1 MKKLVALLAVSA
13 LFASMTVSAAGSPS
27 AAVVASTA
35 PAAVAEPAA
44 AEPAAAVTTSAPAFV
59 DEGFTSAVDA
69 QAAEERGMSAN
80 EYYNNAITS
89 TPGVPDAVPMGQGG
103 KILINGV
110 PTNLT
115 ASLSKV
121 SSTVA
126 SNAVAQAAALGGK
139 LLNVVNVNFPGANYS
154 VATVNFYVKGLASGT
169 KVAARQYVNGVWI
182 EVEVVEARADHVVL
196 NLKGNGPIAF
206 VALP

>member
-1 MKKLVALLAVSA
+1 MKKSVALLAVSA
-13 LFASMTVSAAGSPS
+13 LLASMTVSAADSPS

-35 PAAVAEPAA
+35 PAAVSTAPAA
-44 AEPAAAVTTSAPAFV
+44 APAYT

-69 QAAEERGMSAN
+69 QAAEERGMSAD

>member
-1 MKKLVALLAVSA
+1 MKKLVALLATSV

-27 AAVVASTA
+27 AAVVASKAQSTQS
-35 PAAVAEPAA
+35 
-44 AEPAAAVTTSAPAFV
+44 SAPASTPSYIG
-59 DEGFTSAVDA
+59 EGFSSAADA
-69 QAAEERGMSAN
+69 QAAAERGMDAG

-89 TPGVPDAVPMGQGG
+89 TPGVVNAVPVGQGG

-121 SSTVA
+121 SKAVA
-126 SNAVAQAAALGGK
+126 DGATAQAAALGGR
-139 LLNVVNVNFPGANYS
+139 LLNVVNVTFPNANYS
-154 VATVNFYVKGLASGT
+154 VATVNFYVKGLANGT
-169 KVAARQYVNGVWI
+169 QVAARQYVGGAWV

-196 NLKGNGPIAF
+196 NLKGNGPVAF

>member
-1 MKKLVALLAVSA
+1 MKKLVALLATSV

-27 AAVVASTA
+27 AAVVASKATSA
-35 PAAVAEPAA
+35 LAQ
-44 AEPAAAVTTSAPAFV
+44 TSAPTYV
-59 DEGFTSAVDA
+59 GEGFSSATDA
-69 QAAEERGMSAN
+69 QAAAERGMDAG

-89 TPGVPDAVPMGQGG
+89 TPGVADATPVGQGG

-121 SSTVA
+121 SKAVA
-126 SNAVAQAAALGGK
+126 TDAVAQAAALGGK

-154 VATVNFYVKGLASGT
+154 VATVNFYVKGLAEGT
-169 KVAARQYVNGVWI
+169 KVAARQYVNGAWI

-196 NLKGNGPIAF
+196 NLKGNGPVAF

>member
-1 MKKLVALLAVSA
+1 MKKLVALLATSV

-35 PAAVAEPAA
+35 PS
-44 AEPAAAVTTSAPAFV
+44 TQSSAPASTPAYV
-59 DEGFTSAVDA
+59 SEGFTSAVDA
-69 QAAEERGMSAN
+69 QAAAERGMDAG

-89 TPGVPDAVPMGQGG
+89 TPGVANAVPVGQGG

-121 SSTVA
+121 SRAVA
-126 SNAVAQAAALGGK
+126 DGATAQAAALGGK
-139 LLNVVNVNFPGANYS
+139 LLNVVNVTFPNANYS
-154 VATVNFYVKGLASGT
+154 VATVNFYVKGLADGT
-169 KVAARQYVNGVWI
+169 KVAARQYVGGAWI

-196 NLKGNGPIAF
+196 NLKGNGPVAF

>member
-1 MKKLVALLAVSA
+1 MKKLLALLATSV

-35 PAAVAEPAA
+35 PSAA
-44 AEPAAAVTTSAPAFV
+44 APSSAPAYV
-59 DEGFTSAVDA
+59 GEGFFSAVDA
-69 QAAEERGMSAN
+69 QAAAERGMDAG

-89 TPGVPDAVPMGQGG
+89 TPGVADAMPVGQGG

-121 SSTVA
+121 SKAVA
-126 SNAVAQAAALGGK
+126 SDAAAQAAALGGK

-154 VATVNFYVKGLASGT
+154 VATVNFYVKGLVEGT
-169 KVAARQYVNGVWI
+169 KVAARQYVKGAWV

-196 NLKGNGPIAF
+196 NLKGNGPVAF

>member
-1 MKKLVALLAVSA
+1 MKKLVALLATSV

-35 PAAVAEPAA
+35 PSAS
-44 AEPAAAVTTSAPAFV
+44 SAPASTPAYV
-59 DEGFTSAVDA
+59 SEGFTSAVDA
-69 QAAEERGMSAN
+69 QAAAERGMDAG

-89 TPGVPDAVPMGQGG
+89 TPGVADATPVGQGG

-121 SSTVA
+121 SRAVA
-126 SNAVAQAAALGGK
+126 DGATAQAAALGGK
-139 LLNVVNVNFPGANYS
+139 LLNVVNVTFPNANYS
-154 VATVNFYVKGLASGT
+154 VATVNFYVKGLANGT
-169 KVAARQYVNGVWI
+169 KVAARQYVGGAWI

-196 NLKGNGPIAF
+196 NLKGNGPVAF

>member
-1 MKKLVALLAVSA
+1 MKKLVALLATSV

-35 PAAVAEPAA
+35 PAAQS
-44 AEPAAAVTTSAPAFV
+44 SAPAYV
-59 DEGFTSAVDA
+59 GEGFSSAVDA
-69 QAAEERGMSAN
+69 QAAAERGMDAG
-80 EYYNNAITS
+80 EYYNNAVTS
-89 TPGVPDAVPMGQGG
+89 TPGVADATPVGQGG
-103 KILINGV
+103 KIMINGV

-121 SSTVA
+121 NKAVA
-126 SNAVAQAAALGGK
+126 SDAVAQASALGGK
-139 LLNVVNVNFPGANYS
+139 LLNVVSVNFPGANYS
-154 VATVNFYVKGLASGT
+154 VATVNFYVKGLANGA
-169 KVAARQYVNGVWI
+169 KVAARQYVKGVWV

-196 NLKGNGPIAF
+196 NLKNNGPVAF

>member
-1 MKKLVALLAVSA
+1 MKKFVALAAVTA

-35 PAAVAEPAA
+35 PSAAPAYTSEGFASASEAQAA
-44 AEPAAAVTTSAPAFV
+44 AES
-59 DEGFTSAVDA
+59 
-69 QAAEERGMSAN
+69 GMSAG
-80 EYYNNAITS
+80 EYYNNVIVS

-115 ASLSKV
+115 ATLAKV
-121 SSTVA
+121 NRAVA
-126 SNAVAQAAALGGK
+126 DSAVAQASALGGK
-139 LLNVVNVNFPGANYS
+139 LLNVVNVKFPGANYS
-154 VATVNFYVKGLASGT
+154 VATVNFYVKGLADGA
-169 KVAARQYVNGVWI
+169 KVAARQYVGGAWI

-196 NLKGNGPIAF
+196 NLKGNGPVAF

>member
-1 MKKLVALLAVSA
+1 MKKFMALFATSV

-35 PAAVAEPAA
+35 
-44 AEPAAAVTTSAPAFV
+44 APAYTS
-59 DEGFTSAVDA
+59 EGFSAASDA
-69 QAAEERGMSAN
+69 QAAAARGMSAG
-80 EYYNNAITS
+80 EYYNNAIVA
-89 TPGVPDAVPMGQGG
+89 TPGVANAVPMGQGG

-121 SSTVA
+121 NRAVA
-126 SNAVAQAAALGGK
+126 DSAVAQAAGLGGS

-154 VATVNFYVKGLASGT
+154 VATINFYVKGLANGA
-169 KVAARQYVNGVWI
+169 KVAARQYVNGVWV

-196 NLKGNGPIAF
+196 NLKNSGPVAL

>member
-1 MKKLVALLAVSA
+1 MKKFIALCAASL

-35 PAAVAEPAA
+35 APAAYV
-44 AEPAAAVTTSAPAFV
+44 S
-59 DEGFTSAVDA
+59 EGFSNAADA
-69 QAAEERGMSAN
+69 QAAEARGMSAG
-80 EYYNNAITS
+80 EYYNNAIVA
-89 TPGVPDAVPMGQGG
+89 TPGVPNAVPMGQGG

-121 SSTVA
+121 NKAVA
-126 SNAVAQAAALGGK
+126 DSAVAQAAGLGGS

-154 VATVNFYVKGLASGT
+154 VATINFYVKGLANGT
-169 KVAARQYVNGVWI
+169 KVAARQYVNGVWV
-182 EVEVVEARADHVVL
+182 EVEVVDARADHVVL
-196 NLKGNGPIAF
+196 NLKNSGPVAL

>member
-1 MKKLVALLAVSA
+1 MKKFIALLTTSV

-27 AAVVASTA
+27 AAVVASKKK
-35 PAAVAEPAA
+35 PASTVEAASEVVASTAEPAA
-44 AEPAAAVTTSAPAFV
+44 YVSEGFSAAA
-59 DEGFTSAVDA
+59 DA
-69 QAAEERGMSAN
+69 QAAAERGMSAG
-80 EYYNNAITS
+80 EYYNNAIVE
-89 TPGVPDAVPMGQGG
+89 TPGVPNAVPMGQGG

-121 SSTVA
+121 NRAVA
-126 SNAVAQAAALGGK
+126 DSAVAQAAGLGGA

-154 VATVNFYVKGLASGT
+154 VATINFYVKGLADGV
-169 KVAARQYVNGVWI
+169 KVAARQYVNGVWV

-196 NLKGNGPIAF
+196 NLKGSGPVAL

>member
-1 MKKLVALLAVSA
+1 MKKIVALLATSV

-35 PAAVAEPAA
+35 PAASAQ
-44 AEPAAAVTTSAPAFV
+44 TSAPTYV
-59 DEGFTSAVDA
+59 SEGFSNAVDA
-69 QAAEERGMSAN
+69 QAAAERGMDAG

-121 SSTVA
+121 NSTVA
-126 SNAVAQAAALGGK
+126 GSAVAQASALGGK
-139 LLNVVNVNFPGANYS
+139 LLNVVNVSFPNANFS
-154 VATVNFYVKGLASGT
+154 VATVNFYVKGFAAGT
-169 KVAARQYVNGVWI
+169 RVVARQYVNGVWI

-196 NLKGNGPIAF
+196 NLKGNGPVAF

>member
-1 MKKLVALLAVSA
+1 MKKLVALLATSV

-27 AAVVASTA
+27 AAVVASKA
-35 PAAVAEPAA
+35 PSA
-44 AEPAAAVTTSAPAFV
+44 SAPAQTSTPTYV
-59 DEGFTSAVDA
+59 GEGFSSAVDA
-69 QAAEERGMSAN
+69 QAAAERGMDAG

-89 TPGVPDAVPMGQGG
+89 TPGVADATPVGQGG

-121 SSTVA
+121 SKAVA
-126 SNAVAQAAALGGK
+126 TDAVAQAAALGGK

-154 VATVNFYVKGLASGT
+154 VATVNFYVKGLVNGT
-169 KVAARQYVNGVWI
+169 KVAARQYVNGAWI

-196 NLKGNGPIAF
+196 NLKGNGPVAF

>member
-1 MKKLVALLAVSA
+1 MKKLVALLATSV

-35 PAAVAEPAA
+35 P
-44 AEPAAAVTTSAPAFV
+44 SAPASTPSYV
-59 DEGFTSAVDA
+59 GEGFTSAVDA
-69 QAAEERGMSAN
+69 QAAAERGMDAG

-89 TPGVPDAVPMGQGG
+89 TPGVANAVPVGQGG

-121 SSTVA
+121 SRAVA
-126 SNAVAQAAALGGK
+126 DGAVAQAAALGGR
-139 LLNVVNVNFPGANYS
+139 LLNVVNVTFPNANYS
-154 VATVNFYVKGLASGT
+154 VATVNFYVKGLANGT
-169 KVAARQYVNGVWI
+169 QVAARQYVSGAWI

-196 NLKGNGPIAF
+196 NLRGNGPVAF

>member
-1 MKKLVALLAVSA
+1 MKKLAALLATSV
-13 LFASMTVSAAGSPS
+13 LFASMTVSAADSPS
-27 AAVVASTA
+27 AAVVVSTA
-35 PAAVAEPAA
+35 PAAPTASSA
-44 AEPAAAVTTSAPAFV
+44 APAYV
-59 DEGFTSAVDA
+59 GEGFTSAVDA
-69 QAAEERGMSAN
+69 QAAAERGMDAG

-89 TPGVPDAVPMGQGG
+89 TPGVADAAPIGQGG

-121 SSTVA
+121 NAAVA
-126 SNAVAQAAALGGK
+126 SDAAAQAAALGGK

-154 VATVNFYVKGLASGT
+154 VATVNFYVKGLVEGT
-169 KVAARQYVNGVWI
+169 KVAARQYVKGTWV

-196 NLKGNGPIAF
+196 NLKGNGPVAF

>member
-1 MKKLVALLAVSA
+1 MKKLVALLATSV

-35 PAAVAEPAA
+35 PSVS
-44 AEPAAAVTTSAPAFV
+44 SAPASTPTYV
-59 DEGFTSAVDA
+59 SEGFTSAVDA
-69 QAAEERGMSAN
+69 QAAAERGMDAG

-89 TPGVPDAVPMGQGG
+89 TPGVADATPVGQGG

-121 SSTVA
+121 SRAVA
-126 SNAVAQAAALGGK
+126 DGATAQAAALGGK
-139 LLNVVNVNFPGANYS
+139 LLNVVNVTFPNANYS
-154 VATVNFYVKGLASGT
+154 VATVNFYVKGLANGT
-169 KVAARQYVNGVWI
+169 KVAARQYVGGAWI

-196 NLKGNGPIAF
+196 NLKGNGPVAF

>member
-1 MKKLVALLAVSA
+1 MKKLVALLATSV

-27 AAVVASTA
+27 AAVVASKA
-35 PAAVAEPAA
+35 PSAA
-44 AEPAAAVTTSAPAFV
+44 ASSAPASTPAYV
-59 DEGFTSAVDA
+59 SEGFSSAVDA
-69 QAAEERGMSAN
+69 QAAAERGMDAG

-89 TPGVPDAVPMGQGG
+89 TPGVADATPVGQGG

-121 SSTVA
+121 SRAVA
-126 SNAVAQAAALGGK
+126 DGAVAQAAALGGK
-139 LLNVVNVNFPGANYS
+139 LLNVVNVTFPNANYS
-154 VATVNFYVKGLASGT
+154 VATVNFYVKGLANGT
-169 KVAARQYVNGVWI
+169 QVAARQYVGGTWI

-196 NLKGNGPIAF
+196 NLKGNGPVAF

>member
-1 MKKLVALLAVSA
+1 MKKSVALLAVSA
-13 LFASMTVSAAGSPS
+13 LLASMTVSAADSPS

-35 PAAVAEPAA
+35 PAAVSTAPAA
-44 AEPAAAVTTSAPAFV
+44 APAYT

-69 QAAEERGMSAN
+69 QAAEERGMSAD

-126 SNAVAQAAALGGK
+126 SNAVAQATALGGK

-169 KVAARQYVNGVWI
+169 KVAVRQYVNGVWI